1 MAAETNMIKITTD
14 TSRQIRLSNTACLVA
29 AMMLTASNVSA
40 QSYLTSSSTLSSGPG
55 LPVDTVEKKDTKSE
69 QKADSRKGA
78 TVKIKIQD
86 STVRYILQSL
96 SKLTDVSLVF
106 NSADSRLSKK
116 ASIDVNGVSLMEA
129 VQLSLKGTGLN
140 AKRSP
145 DGKTI
150 LIGNPDQPRDSRS
163 SDGKGSI
170 SGIVLDSVTGEGL
183 DGVSVSVVGLPVVS
197 VSYANGSFSFDSVP
211 LGRQQLIF
219 KRIGYRNTGRFVDI
233 EQGVNRFPN
242 VRLWKTTTALSEVVT
257 TATGQQRRL
266 EVANDIVK
274 IDADKIRER
283 APVRGIADI
292 IEAAQVPGVV
302 VTRGSGDPGAA
313 TKIRIRGLGSISQS
327 NDPVLIVD
335 GIWVDASVRSPS
347 KLDDIDPATIQS
359 IEIVR
364 GPSAATLYGQD
375 AANGV
380 IVVTTKKGTTGST
393 RFTVSHNRDWGQTY
407 GRLPLSYRGIGHS
420 PITGL
425 QISDCSIAMVVQYV
439 CVQDSVIVTDPNNRL
454 LLREGV
460 ENNSKTTLQL
470 EGGRGNIL
478 YALTGTYGTTIGVK
492 KMSPIDRIRL
502 RLLGHEIDNAFSRPT
517 GLDRSSI
524 SSNLTISPTD
534 QLNIGLAL
542 NGARTLLK
550 DNSYNLSQIVTLA
563 PLDTVVFL
571 DDPANPAKRFSTIE
585 SPTEN
590 TSVSVSSSLTWRVNR
605 FLVTGNAGLD
615 RVMSDASSFTRRINC
630 HPGRACADTVGS
642 RIQENTQ
649 TTNYSFR
656 FNVSNQLSLGK
667 FDRFLEIRPT
677 IGGDLRRTINT
688 NLRVQVEDIPPGSN
702 SLQSG
707 TQGNS
712 LYGKIPNATAGWYL
726 NSSIG
731 IFNRVYFDIGI
742 RQDIGSAI
750 TSSSGAKYPKIGG
763 SWLVSDE
770 GFWPENRFVD
780 LLRIRAALGYSA
792 VQPDAQDIYGRYRA
806 SYAFIDGRFV
816 PSAVLSGGGNP
827 SLLPERAGEFEVG
840 ADADLAGDRVRI
852 GFTYAHSE
860 NTNTLVQRNLAPSAG
875 TAAVRK
881 ENIGR
886 IRNQNIEV
894 TTEARVLETDN
905 LRMAL
910 NYNFAMNKNMVVS
923 LGDRGLPYPVTAMGK
938 VAQGYPLA
946 SIWVRKVLGYNDDNG
961 DGLLSLDE
969 VVLTDSAHYVGTAQ
983 PRLTSSFGI
992 NATIF
997 KRFSF
1002 DSRFAYQSSYV
1013 KQYTHNSGYG
1023 SMDVNAPLSEQAV
1036 YVINDI
1042 TGRRPV
1048 KDLRWTSASIGYHVP
1063 ERLIDR
1069 LRMSSL
1075 VVSLQGSNL
1084 GLWTKY
1090 EGRDPS
1096 VNGSIMT
1103 SEISTDN
1110 GFLTPRPRLFVL
1122 DFRVSFK

>member
-1 MAAETNMIKITTD
+1 MVAETNMTKTNTD
-14 TSRQIRLSNTACLVA
+14 IFRQVHLSNAACFVA
-29 AMMLTASNVSA
+29 AMMLTASTVSA
-40 QSYLTSSSTLSSGPG
+40 QFYPTSSLSSDSG
-55 LPVDTVEKKDTKSE
+55 LSADTVDRKNTKSE
-69 QKADSRKGA
+69 QKADSQKGGA
-78 TVKIKIQD
+78 VKIKIQD
-86 STVRYILQSL
+86 STVRFILQSL
-96 SKLTDVSLVF
+96 AKLTDVSLVF
-106 NSADSRLSKK
+106 NSADPRLSKR

-129 VQLSLKGTGLN
+129 VQISLRGTGLS
-140 AKRSP
+140 ARRSP
-145 DGKTI
+145 DGRAV
-150 LIGNPDQPRDSRS
+150 LIGN
-163 SDGKGSI
+163 SDRPGDADGRAGKGSI
-170 SGIVLDSVTGEGL
+170 SGVVLDSVTGEGL
-183 DGVSVSVVGLPVVS
+183 DGVSVSVVGFPVVS
-197 VSYANGSFSFDSVP
+197 VTYANGSFSIDSVP
-211 LGRQQLIF
+211 VGRRQLIF
-219 KRIGYRNTGRFVDI
+219 KKIGYRNTERTVNI
-233 EQGVNRFPN
+233 EYGVNRFPN
-242 VRLWKTTTALSEVVT
+242 IRLWKTTTALSEVVT

-283 APVRGIADI
+283 APVRSIVDI
-292 IEAAQVPGVV
+292 IEAAQVPGVI

-380 IVVTTKKGTTGST
+380 IVVTTKKGGTGNT
-393 RFTVSHNRDWGQTY
+393 RVSVSHNRDWGQTY
-407 GRLPLSYRGIGHS
+407 GRLPLSYRGIGHN
-420 PITGL
+420 PITGI
-425 QISDCSIAMVVQYV
+425 QHSSCSVANVIQYI
-439 CVQDSVIVTDPNNRL
+439 CVQDSVIITDPNNQL

-460 ENNSKTTLQL
+460 ENSSKTTLQL

-492 KMSPIDRIRL
+492 KMAPIDRVRL
-502 RLLGHEIDNAFSRPT
+502 RLLGHEIRNTFSRPT
-517 GLDRSSI
+517 ALDRSSI
-524 SSNLTISPTD
+524 NSNLTISPKD
-534 QLNIGLAL
+534 QLNVAL
-542 NGARTLLK
+542 VLSGTRTLLK
-550 DNSYNLSQIVTLA
+550 NNSYNLGQITTLS
-563 PLDTVVFL
+563 PLDTIAFL
-571 DDPANPAKRFSTIE
+571 GNRTNHFSTAE

-590 TSVSVSSSLTWRVNR
+590 TSVSLSSSLTWGVSR

-615 RVMSDASSFTRRINC
+615 HVNSDASLYTSNTNC
-630 HPGRACADTVGS
+630 YLGRSCADTVGS
-642 RIQENTQ
+642 RTQQNTQ

-667 FDRFLEIRPT
+667 FDRFLKIRPT
-677 IGGDLRRTINT
+677 IGGDLRRTIKS
-688 NLRVQVEDIPPGSN
+688 NLRVQVDDIPPGSR
-702 SLQSG
+702 SIQTG
-707 TQGNS
+707 TYVAS
-712 LYGKIPNATAGWYL
+712 SYAKTPNATAGWYL
-726 NSSIG
+726 NSSIAV
-731 IFNRVYFDIGI
+731 FNRVYFDIGL

-770 GFWPENRFVD
+770 GFWPQNRFVD
-780 LLRIRAALGYSA
+780 LLRVRAALGYSA
-792 VQPDAQDIYGRYRA
+792 VQPDVQDVYGRYRS
-806 SYAFIDGRFV
+806 SYAFIDGKFV
-816 PSAVLSGGGNP
+816 PAAVFSSGGNP
-827 SLLPERAGEFEVG
+827 GLLPERAGEFEIG
-840 ADADLAGDRVRI
+840 ADADLAGDRIRI

-860 NTNTLVQRNLAPSAG
+860 NTNTLVQRSLASSAG
-875 TAAVRK
+875 TTAIRK

-886 IRNQNIEV
+886 IRNQNIEM
-894 TTEARVLETDN
+894 TSEIRALETDN
-905 LRMAL
+905 VRMAF
-910 NYNFAMNKNMVVS
+910 NYNFAMNRNMVVS
-923 LGDRGLPYPVTAMGK
+923 LGDRGLPYPVNAMGR

-946 SIWVRKVLGYNDDNG
+946 SIWVRKVLAYHDENG

-992 NATIF
+992 NATLF
-997 KRFSF
+997 KRISF
-1002 DSRFAYQSSYV
+1002 DSRFAYQSNYV

-1023 SMDVNAPLSEQAV
+1023 STDVNAPLGEQAI
-1036 YVINDI
+1036 YVVSQL

-1048 KDLRWTSASIGYHVP
+1048 TDLRWTSASIGYHVP
-1063 ERLIDR
+1063 GYLIDR

-1090 EGRDPS
+1090 DGRDPS

-1122 DFRVSFK
+1122 DFKASFK